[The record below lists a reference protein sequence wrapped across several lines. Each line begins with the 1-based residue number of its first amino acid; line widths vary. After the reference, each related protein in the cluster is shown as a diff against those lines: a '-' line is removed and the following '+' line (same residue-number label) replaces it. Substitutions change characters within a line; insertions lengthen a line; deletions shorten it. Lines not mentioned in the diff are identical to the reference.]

1 MNVSNE
7 SITPPISPGS
17 DALME
22 KLKPLIDGGRLDNLV
37 DLLSL
42 ISDLVDLLDPA
53 MVEKLA
59 RLFEGATEATWSVSN
74 AVRMAKAD
82 STANEQPPGFYQLL
96 KLLREPDTRR
106 GVGFALKTL
115 NVIGMTTLNVQRGQP
130 HEHQTAKSKDG

>member
-82 STANEQPPGFYQLL
+82 STANEQPPGFYQL

-115 NVIGMTTLNVQRGQP
+115 NVIGRQL
-130 HEHQTAKSKDG
+130 

>member
-7 SITPPISPGS
+7 SIVPAHSPEIT
-17 DALME
+17 ALLG

-42 ISDLVDLLDPA
+42 LSDIVDLLDQP
-53 MVEKLA
+53 MVEKLS
-59 RLFEGATEATWSVSN
+59 RLFESATAASWTLGN
-74 AVRMAKAD
+74 ALRSAKAD
-82 STANEQPPGFYQLL
+82 ASAQQPPGFYQLL

-115 NVIGMTTLNVQRGQP
+115 NSIGKQL
-130 HEHQTAKSKDG
+130 

>member
-1 MNVSNE
+1 MSVSNE
-7 SITPPISPGS
+7 SITPLISPGS

-37 DLLSL
+37 DLFSL

-115 NVIGMTTLNVQRGQP
+115 NVIGRQL
-130 HEHQTAKSKDG
+130 